1 MSNEFDQYFS
11 GLLTALRAAELEQKK
26 QYYSAIDIEDMA
38 EATAVTI
45 DARTKIQ
52 QLRKWIGDLQ
62 CISEEVATALHTE
75 HPTAQEPTAEDTGST
90 QQPAKAVVLID
101 EGYGF
106 TAGSPQKFVLL
117 GKTYSINGW
126 QELLTKLCEAMVLRK
141 PYRFAKLSVTPA
153 LGVSER
159 RILSLDE
166 QQITAPRT
174 KLSNGLYVTI
184 AGSPTEIKTRCEHI
198 LSACGYSNDV
208 LQIL

>member
-1 MSNEFDQYFS
+1 
-11 GLLTALRAAELEQKK
+11 
-26 QYYSAIDIEDMA
+26 
-38 EATAVTI
+38 
-45 DARTKIQ
+45 
-52 QLRKWIGDLQ
+52 
-62 CISEEVATALHTE
+62 
-75 HPTAQEPTAEDTGST
+75 
-90 QQPAKAVVLID
+90 
-101 EGYGF
+101 
-106 TAGSPQKFVLL
+106 
-117 GKTYSINGW
+117 
-126 QELLTKLCEAMVLRK
+126 MVLRK